1 MILMAC
7 IVKKSQTVRF
17 FIFYKLKLHFVLQF
31 NEKRNEE
38 NIENKEYD
46 AYLSYR

>member
-1 MILMAC
+1 MILMSC
-7 IVKKSQTVRF
+7 IVKKSRIVRF
-17 FIFYKLKLHFVLQF
+17 FIFYKLRLHFVLQF
-31 NEKRNEE
+31 NEKTNEK